1 MYTKAYCSIQI
12 KDIYNK
18 ILHNTMIIKIYDGD
32 DDADDITEGQL
43 FRASVKTDKNE
54 TVVTLV
60 SQEE

>member
-1 MYTKAYCSIQI
+1 MYTNGYYSIQI

-18 ILHNTMIIKIYDGD
+18 ILTTQYMIITIYDD
-32 DDADDITEGQL
+32 VADDITEGQL